1 MYFIGE
7 VIKKQRVFL
16 TSNEGIVKKLTLY
29 TVYELSARK
38 TEYLDR
44 FRIQCDSS
52 KVFPGDT

>member
-7 VIKKQRVFL
+7 VIKKHRVFL
-16 TSNEGIVKKLTLY
+16 TSNEGTVKKSTLY
-29 TVYELSARK
+29 TLCELSARK

-52 KVFPGDT
+52 KVLPGDT